1 MTPILGASLYWHF
14 PIMIVL
20 VSLVYSATRHDRWD
34 MIFHEAWR
42 WGLRMVSFLLTVGLF
57 LFLVSSL

>member
-1 MTPILGASLYWHF
+1 MTPLLGASLYWHF

-20 VSLVYSATRHDRWD
+20 VSLVYSATRHDRWE
-34 MIFHEAWR
+34 MIFQEAWR